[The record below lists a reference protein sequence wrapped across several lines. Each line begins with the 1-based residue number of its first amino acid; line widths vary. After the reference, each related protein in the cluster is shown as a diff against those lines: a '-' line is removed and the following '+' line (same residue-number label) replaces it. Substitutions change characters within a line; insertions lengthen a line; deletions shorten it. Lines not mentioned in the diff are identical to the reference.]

1 MKYLTIAD
9 NIIKNIETGVYK
21 DNERLPAEKKQA
33 EIWQVSVNTIKKA
46 MEHLINLG
54 YIRVINQSGYY
65 INSQN
70 IRNAFANHRI
80 DKIDFTQRFRTVV
93 NTFEVKNADENI
105 ALKLNLETGSKIFIF
120 ECSHFDNEDNLV
132 LIQHYFSPANIVKG
146 ISSADI
152 ESSIYEFINKRHQIY
167 LIEQKLISTGANR
180 EFKFFHNPN
189 LINSDNIF
197 EIEQIGYLDDGKVF
211 EYSINYFF
219 SNYYPIKI
227 LTT

>member
-9 NIIKNIETGVYK
+9 NIISNIETGVYK

-46 MEHLINLG
+46 MDHLISLG

-65 INSQN
+65 VNSCK
-70 IRNAFANHRI
+70 IRNAFANQRI
-80 DKIDFTQRFRTVV
+80 EKIDFTQRFRTVV
-93 NTFEVKNADENI
+93 SSFDVIDANETTAFKLQI
-105 ALKLNLETGSKIFIF
+105 ATGSKIFAV
-120 ECSHFDNEDNLV
+120 ECYHYDNDDNLV
-132 LIQHYFSPANIVKG
+132 LIQHYFLPASIAKG
-146 ISSADI
+146 ITPIDI
-152 ESSIYEFINKRHQIY
+152 ESSIYEFINKRYQIY
-167 LIEQKLISTGANR
+167 LIEQTLISTGINQD
-180 EFKFFHNPN
+180 FKSSLDFN
-189 LINSDNIF
+189 LINSNTIF
-197 EIEQIGYLDDGKVF
+197 KIEQIGYLDDGQIF

>member
-33 EIWQVSVNTIKKA
+33 ESWQVSINTIKKA
-46 MEHLINLG
+46 MDHLINLG

-65 INSQN
+65 INSRN

-93 NTFEVKNADENI
+93 SNFEIGNADENV
-105 ALKLNLETGSKIFIF
+105 ALKLHIATGSKIFII
-120 ECSHFDNEDNLV
+120 ECYHYNQEDDLV
-132 LIQHYFSPANIVKG
+132 LIQHYFLPVSIAKG
-146 ISSADI
+146 ITSTDV
-152 ESSIYEFINKRHQIY
+152 ESSIYEFINKRYQIY
-167 LIEQKLISTGANR
+167 LIEQKLISTGINR
-180 EFKFFHNPN
+180 EFKFFHDPD
-189 LINSDNIF
+189 LINHNNIF

>member
-1 MKYLTIAD
+1 MKYLTIAY
-9 NIIKNIETGVYK
+9 NIIKNIETGIYK

-33 EIWQVSVNTIKKA
+33 EIWQVSINTIKKA
-46 MEHLINLG
+46 MDYLINLG

-65 INSQN
+65 INSSN

-93 NTFEVKNADENI
+93 NSFDVKEANETI
-105 ALKLNLETGSKIFIF
+105 ALKLQIATGSKIFVI
-120 ECSHFDNEDNLV
+120 ECYHYDNDDNLV
-132 LIQHYFSPANIVKG
+132 LIQHYFLPINIAKG
-146 ISSADI
+146 ITPTDI
-152 ESSIYEFINKRHQIY
+152 ESSIYEFINKRYQIY
-167 LIEQKLISTGANR
+167 LIEQILIGTGIDQD
-180 EFKFFHNPN
+180 FKFFHDSD
-189 LINSDNIF
+189 LINTDTIF
-197 EIEQIGYLDDGKVF
+197 KIEQIGYLDDGQIF